1 MSECRSVLSPAQ
13 RGTDNERVKGE
24 DIRKTLGYQL
34 PLNPYACCFG
44 RLW

>member
-34 PLNPYACCFG
+34 PLNPCACCFG